1 MLHKL
6 DQEHLPAFMFHF
18 QSRQNVFVIILFFY
32 VSPRVCFNV
41 IFWGDKAHL
50 CCFQA
55 WLLQAGREGGAEQK
69 LKCTLGVVM

>member
-41 IFWGDKAHL
+41 IFLGGRSPP
-50 CCFQA
+50 
-55 WLLQAGREGGAEQK
+55 LLFPGLVTAGR
-69 LKCTLGVVM
+69 V